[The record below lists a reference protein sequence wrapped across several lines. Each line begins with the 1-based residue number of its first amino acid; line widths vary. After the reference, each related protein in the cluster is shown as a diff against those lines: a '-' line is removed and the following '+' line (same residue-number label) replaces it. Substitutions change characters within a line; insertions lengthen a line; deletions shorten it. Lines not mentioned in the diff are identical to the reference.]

1 MRLSAWM
8 LAVALAATTT
18 AHAQRPGGQ
27 RPGGQ
32 PPRGELEA
40 ELRRGFARAVR
51 QRVGLTEDQMRKLAP
66 ITQKHATER
75 ARIQLDER
83 EARMELGR
91 ILRDSASADTAQ
103 VERLLARLTDVQKR
117 RVQLMEQEQKDLAT
131 IMSPLQRARFLGLQ
145 EQLRRQVEERRR
157 GRSEGTGGAPP
168 PRRGLP
174 PV

>member
-1 MRLSAWM
+1 MRLSVV
-8 LAVALAATTT
+8 LALSLGVASASA
-18 AHAQRPGGQ
+18 AQRPDG
-27 RPGGQ
+27 PP

-51 QRVGLTEDQMRKLAP
+51 QRVGLSDDQMRRLVP

-91 ILRDSASADTAQ
+91 ILRDSVSADTTRVAG
-103 VERLLARLTDVQKR
+103 LLATLLDVQKR

-131 IMSPLQRARFLGLQ
+131 VMTPVQRARFLSLQ
-145 EQLRRQVEERRR
+145 EQVRRQMEERRR
-157 GRSEGTGGAPP
+157 SRGTGFGGPP
-168 PRRGLP
+168 PRRGP
-174 PV
+174 PPG

>member
-1 MRLSAWM
+1 MRLAALTLV
-8 LAVALAATTT
+8 LALGATTA
-18 AHAQRPGGQ
+18 AHAQRPGGA
-27 RPGGQ
+27 

-51 QRVGLTEDQMRKLAP
+51 QRVGLSEDQMRKLAP

-91 ILRDSASADTAQ
+91 ILRDTASADTAK
-103 VERLLARLTDVQKR
+103 VERLMARLLDVQKR

-131 IMSPLQRARFLGLQ
+131 IMSPVQRARFLGLQ
-145 EQLRRQVEERRR
+145 EQLRQKMEERRQGR
-157 GRSEGTGGAPP
+157 GDGPGGPP
-168 PRRGLP
+168 PRRGP
-174 PV
+174 PPN